1 VSETSVARV
10 QQHENRTS
18 ARVEAADP
26 EAGKPRRRMRSSWT
40 EIGARLV
47 ARPVVRRVAIGVGAV
62 LYVVLLGWLNL
73 HGHIDA
79 AVWMLVLGVLAL
91 VGLAVWQWRRHH
103 RTIAAGL
110 LALALV
116 VVGGTVAYG
125 LSLNSKIAAIP
136 RINTDVLKTN
146 DDQRPTRAPN
156 KAVNILLMGADNPQ
170 RLVKKP
176 TVAQLLEDGTWDPGA
191 YRSDTMMVVHIPA
204 NRKTA
209 YVVSVPRDSYVPIYD
224 DKGEEHDR
232 NKINEAF
239 SAYGPFGTLRTIE
252 ELSGVRIDHLAII
265 DYAGFNQLTT
275 AIGGIDVYVPET
287 VYDEKQKQEWTKGWH
302 HIAGE
307 LALKYVRQRHGLT
320 NGDFD
325 RIDRQQNFLRAV
337 LQKTLSDGTIGNPVK
352 LNKVL
357 GAITGHLAVDGDW
370 STKDLRNLALSLRG
384 LNSKNVRFMTLPLLR
399 YQVIPGVG
407 DSNIIDEQAAQGLWK
422 AVLDDKVGPYLKAHP
437 DDELPDPKDVS

>member
-1 VSETSVARV
+1 MTS
-10 QQHENRTS
+10 
-18 ARVEAADP
+18 P
-26 EAGKPRRRMRSSWT
+26 W
-40 EIGARLV
+40 L
-47 ARPVVRRVAIGVGAV
+47 ARPWVRPAAIGLGAV

-79 AVWMLVLGVLAL
+79 AVWMLVIGVLAL
-91 VGLAVWQWRRHH
+91 IGLAVWQWRRHH
-103 RTIAAGL
+103 RRIASGL
-110 LALALV
+110 LVLALV
-116 VVGGTVAYG
+116 VVSGTVWYG

-136 RINTDVLKTN
+136 RINTDVLETN
-146 DDQRPTRAPN
+146 EDERPAKAPN

-176 TVAQLLEDGTWDPGA
+176 TVAELLEDGKWDPGA

-224 DKGEEHDR
+224 AEGNEHDR

-252 ELSGVRIDHLAII
+252 NLSGVHIDHLAVI
-265 DYAGFNQLTT
+265 DYAGFNQLTE
-275 AIGGIDVYVPET
+275 AIGGVDVFVPQT
-287 VYDEKQKQEWTKGWH
+287 VYDSKQDQEWTEGWH
-302 HIAGE
+302 HVEGE
-307 LALKYVRQRHGLT
+307 LALKYVRMRHGLLE
-320 NGDFD
+320 GDFD

-337 LQKTLSDGTIGNPVK
+337 LQKTLANGTVGNPVK
-352 LNKVL
+352 LSKVL
-357 GAITGHLAVDGDW
+357 GAITDHLAVDSDW

-384 LNSKNVRFMTLPLLR
+384 LNSSKVRFMTLPLAR

-407 DSNIIDEQAAQGLWK
+407 DSNIIDEQAATVLWK
-422 AVLDDKVGPYLKAHP
+422 AVLDDKVGRYLESHP